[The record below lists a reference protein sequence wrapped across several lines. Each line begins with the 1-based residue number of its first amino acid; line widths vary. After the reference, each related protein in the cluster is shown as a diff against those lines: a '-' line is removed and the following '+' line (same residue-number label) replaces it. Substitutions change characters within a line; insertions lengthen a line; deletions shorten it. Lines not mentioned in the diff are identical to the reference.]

1 MYATHNKR
9 KVFPSYYI
17 AYERDGKKGYI
28 ASAPA
33 LPGCAVYGK
42 TVQEAYRN
50 VQTAIQECLEVISD
64 FKKEPPRETIRRG
77 VIEKLSFVTPR
88 AYAETQTNRVQ

>member
-1 MYATHNKR
+1 M
-9 KVFPSYYI
+9 PPYYI
-17 AYERDGKKGYI
+17 AYEPAGKTGYI

-50 VQTAIQECLEVISD
+50 IQTAIQECLEVISD
-64 FKKEPPRETIRRG
+64 FQKELPRETIRQT
-77 VIEKLSFVTPR
+77 VIEKLSFVTPK
-88 AYAETQTNRVQ
+88 AYA